1 MTTDIQ
7 IMFAT
12 PCSRCGQDIV
22 RGEYARSVGWREWA
36 HVECATRQEKRRFEN
51 GDPEA

>member
-12 PCSRCGQDIV
+12 PCSRCGEDIV
-22 RGEYARSVGWREWA
+22 RGEYARAVGWREWA
-36 HVECATRQEKRRFEN
+36 HLACAARQETQR
-51 GDPEA
+51 